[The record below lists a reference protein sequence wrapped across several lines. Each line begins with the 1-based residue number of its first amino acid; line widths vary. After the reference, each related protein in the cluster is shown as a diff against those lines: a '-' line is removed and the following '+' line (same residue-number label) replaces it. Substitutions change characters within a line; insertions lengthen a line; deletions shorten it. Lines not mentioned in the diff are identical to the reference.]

1 MEKLAAQPITKEAKM
16 MTVKPLTLEEYKAK
30 VGSELG
36 VSDWLLVSQERIN
49 QFADVTDD
57 YQYIH
62 IDAEKAAQ
70 TPFGGTIAHGLLT
83 LSMLPGF
90 SYQVVPQ
97 IIGSKMSIN
106 YGYNKIRFLA
116 PVQSGKRIRGRFAL
130 AAVSEPKPSQ
140 IMFVITATV
149 DIEGE
154 DKPALIAEC
163 VTMVFV

>member
-1 MEKLAAQPITKEAKM
+1 MSNAA
-16 MTVKPLTLEEYKAK
+16 PLTLDEYKAK

-57 YQYIH
+57 HQYIH
-62 IDAEKAAQ
+62 VDVEKAAQ

-83 LSMLPGF
+83 LSLLPSFAYHVMPNIEGA
-90 SYQVVPQ
+90 
-97 IIGSKMSIN
+97 KMGVN

-116 PVQSGKRIRGRFAL
+116 PVKSGKRIRGRFAL
-130 AAVSEPKPSQ
+130 VEVSEPKPGQ
-140 IMFVITATV
+140 IMSVTTVTV

-154 DKPALIAEC
+154 DKPALIAEW
-163 VTMVFV
+163 VTVVFI